1 MTTQEIF
8 LYVVPVLITA
18 ILAVFIQARRSRGL
32 RRYLVDEDFIRMTK
46 DRVEARK
53 ELLAPTITLLS
64 RDDVTLRLL
73 EEVYVAPDDY
83 RNHFWERSPDALRA
97 NSLAG
102 LESLIRD
109 ALRNSVGND
118 DFQSYKDRLLK
129 LLDEIRCERAK
140 MDQKEP
146 FNDIRDPEKSLLID
160 IFNELPEANSVVRQ
174 KAVQLSN
181 IVKIKH
187 QDIAKLQEENARAA
201 SWTKWGTAGTIFFGL
216 LSLILSL
223 LPLWSKW
230 GAP

>member
-1 MTTQEIF
+1 MTTERVLF
-8 LYVVPVLITA
+8 YLVPVLISV
-18 ILAVFIQARRSRGL
+18 ILVIFIQAKRSRGL
-32 RRYLVDEDFIRMTK
+32 RRYVVDEDFIRITK
-46 DRVEARK
+46 DREEARK
-53 ELLAPTITLLS
+53 EKLAPTIALLN

-73 EEVYVAPDDY
+73 EEIYVAPNGYRDD
-83 RNHFWERSPDALRA
+83 FWGRSPDALRA
-97 NSLAG
+97 NILSG

-109 ALRNSVGND
+109 ALRNSVGNE
-118 DFQSYKDRLLK
+118 DFSSYKDRLLK
-129 LLDEIRCERAK
+129 LLDEIRSERAK

-160 IFNELPEANSVVRQ
+160 IFNELPEMNSVVRQ

-201 SWTKWGTAGTIFFGL
+201 SWTKWGTAGTLFFGL
-216 LSLILSL
+216 LSLALSL
-223 LPLWSKW
+223 APLWSKS